1 MPTFLVAKKKKKR
14 YSKNLLG
21 TYAFTVFKV
30 SLKDIKCQ
38 EF

>member
-1 MPTFLVAKKKKKR
+1 MPTFLVAKKKKR

-21 TYAFTVFKV
+21 TYAFTIFKV